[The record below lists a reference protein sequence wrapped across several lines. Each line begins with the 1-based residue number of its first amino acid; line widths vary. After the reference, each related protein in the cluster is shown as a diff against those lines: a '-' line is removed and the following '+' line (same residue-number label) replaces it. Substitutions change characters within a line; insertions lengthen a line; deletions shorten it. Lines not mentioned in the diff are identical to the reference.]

1 MTDRADGDT
10 AGDRFE
16 EFQVEGENLVG
27 RVRELIREGNVRH
40 VVITGEDGATILE
53 IPVTVGVIGAVLLPL
68 WVAVG
73 AVAAMVTNCTIKV
86 ERRDESEND

>member
-1 MTDRADGDT
+1 MTERANGDT
-10 AGDRFE
+10 EGDRFE
-16 EFQVEGENLVG
+16 EFQVEGEHLVG

-40 VVITGEDGATILE
+40 IVVTGEDGATILE

-73 AVAAMVTNCTIKV
+73 AVAAMVINCTIKV